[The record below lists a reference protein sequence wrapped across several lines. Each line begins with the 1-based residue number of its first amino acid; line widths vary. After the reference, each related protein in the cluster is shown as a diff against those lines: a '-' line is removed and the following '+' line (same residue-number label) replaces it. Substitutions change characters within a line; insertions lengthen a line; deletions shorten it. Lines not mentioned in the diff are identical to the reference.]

1 MLKAYAV
8 LEVPLTV
15 TGPMKSIGPPPVDSA
30 IVSHSVA
37 AEHHPM
43 LIAFESTVTLADAD
57 FDESALLMAAT
68 VTVADDDR
76 GEGAVNSPEEE
87 IMPVRALPPS
97 IPFTLHV
104 TPPAPPLTVAE
115 NCWLPPVGTTAL
127 DGDMDTPFTD
137 PPLEPPPHPEARM
150 IENRTIETMAACRT
164 NLKQPCERLLPITPL
179 LITEYC
185 GTCWR

>member
-1 MLKAYAV
+1 MLSAYAV

-30 IVSHSVA
+30 IVSHSRA

-43 LIAFESTVTLADAD
+43 LIVFESTVTLADAD
-57 FDESALLMAAT
+57 IEESAVLVAGT
-68 VTVADDDR
+68 VIVGDDDR

-87 IMPVRALPPS
+87 MVPVRALPPS
-97 IPFTLHV
+97 TPFTLHL
-104 TPPAPPLTVAE
+104 TPPAPPLTRAE

-137 PPLEPPPHPEARM
+137 PPLEPPPHPEA
-150 IENRTIETMAACRT
+150 IPIKNKTVETMAVFRT
-164 NLKQPCERLLPITPL
+164 NVKQACERLLRITQPL
-179 LITEYC
+179 SLNRSE
-185 GTCWR
+185 